1 MFKLKQL
8 FCKHVNNVRVVERG
22 QKTYTQFPKHIYDE
36 FVDYQIDIVETT
48 CYKCKKQEIKY
59 SKRYLEN
66 KRYTL

>member
-1 MFKLKQL
+1 MLIMLELLRKGK
-8 FCKHVNNVRVVERG
+8 
-22 QKTYTQFPKHIYDE
+22 KTYTQFPKYEHGE

-66 KRYTL
+66 KIYTL